1 VDVRV
6 RSWSPAA
13 GPFVG
18 YLIAHMEAL
27 SIADHLTLREGGQ
40 IVYRPTVHY
49 AYRPCP
55 DSVLSVH
62 ELVGRALE
70 PQPWQRILAA
80 EIVDGQ
86 DELGVLLAGHPRGA
100 YWLGSQLSIDEARAI
115 LPHSNATALQ
125 VAAGI
130 LGGLAAAIARP
141 AEGLVEPEELDFRL
155 VLATARP
162 YLGRLLGVWSDWT
175 PLTGRGRLFPEALD
189 LTDPWRFANVR
200 VA

>member
-1 VDVRV
+1 MRV

-18 YLIAHMEAL
+18 YLITHMESL

-49 AYRPCP
+49 AYCPCP

-62 ELVGRALE
+62 ELVGRCFD
-70 PQPWQRILAA
+70 PQPRQRILAQD
-80 EIVDGQ
+80 IVGGQ

-100 YWLGSQLSIDEARAI
+100 FWFGSQLSIEEARAI
-115 LPHSNATALQ
+115 VPHANATALQ

-130 LGGLAAAIARP
+130 LGGMAAAVARP
-141 AEGLVEPEELDFRL
+141 ALGLVEPEALDFRL

-162 YLGRLLGVWSDWT
+162 YLGRLIGAWSDWT
-175 PLTGRGRLFPEALD
+175 PLTGRGRLFPETLD
-189 LTDPWRFANVR
+189 HSDPWRFDNVR